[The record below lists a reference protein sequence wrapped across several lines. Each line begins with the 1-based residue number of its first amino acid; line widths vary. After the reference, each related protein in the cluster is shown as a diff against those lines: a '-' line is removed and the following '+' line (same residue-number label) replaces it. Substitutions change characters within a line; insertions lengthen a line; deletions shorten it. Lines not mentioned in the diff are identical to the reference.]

1 MFFRTGV
8 ETSKYVCNFPAR
20 GRGGGVCGDP
30 AWPGGKDLVTSVEVR
45 DHLSTSY
52 CLWAW
57 VCGMC
62 VCLGVWCV
70 CVWWVCVFLCVWW
83 VCVCVRGEG
92 CVYFPL
98 CAATFF
104 VSRM

>member
-1 MFFRTGV
+1 MCAINLQ
-8 ETSKYVCNFPAR
+8 EE
-20 GRGGGVCGDP
+20 GGGGGCGDP

-70 CVWWVCVFLCVWW
+70 CVWCVCVSGCVVGVCVRAWGGVCVFPVMCSNLFC
-83 VCVCVRGEG
+83 
-92 CVYFPL
+92 
-98 CAATFF
+98 
-104 VSRM
+104 